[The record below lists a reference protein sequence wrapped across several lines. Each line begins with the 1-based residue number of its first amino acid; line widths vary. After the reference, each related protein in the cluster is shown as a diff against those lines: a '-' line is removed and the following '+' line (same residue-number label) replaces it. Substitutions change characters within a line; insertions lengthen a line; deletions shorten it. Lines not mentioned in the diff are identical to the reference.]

1 MLIILMMTAAG
12 ARDVREIAGLEIRGL
27 KLLSRHEIL
36 AGVTM
41 KATAKGMLIDIDSL
55 KSSLAKNGM
64 IEESAVE
71 AGGDRITV
79 TVKERLP
86 VYLLAVRR
94 GKELIPFEADAR
106 MSILSVRTVH
116 LADRP
121 LVVLGEQDLRGGVIS
136 SRARDFLNE
145 MGRLEENH
153 EEIFREIAEIALG
166 NDNMLE
172 IFLKGR
178 KTRIILPHDGRSFL
192 NLKYIVSLFDGRN
205 YYPGTLRI
213 GDGYGVI
220 E

>member
-1 MLIILMMTAAG
+1 MLIMMMTAAAG

-36 AGVTM
+36 AGVPV
-41 KATAKGMLIDIDSL
+41 KATAKGMLIDVDSL

-64 IEESAVE
+64 IEESGIE

-79 TVKERLP
+79 TVKERVP

-94 GKELIPFEADAR
+94 GNEVIPFEADAR

-121 LVVLGEQDLRGGVIS
+121 LVVLGENDLRGGVVS

-145 MGRLEENH
+145 MGRLEESH
-153 EEIFREIAEIALG
+153 EEIFREIAEITMR

-178 KTRIILPHDGRSFL
+178 KTRIILPRDGRSFSA
-192 NLKYIVSLFDGRN
+192 LKYIVSLFDGRN

-213 GDGYGVI
+213 GEGYGVI